1 MEIRNRTAFYEYFI
15 DETYDAGMVLTGT
28 EVKSLR
34 AGKASFND
42 AYCILD
48 AGELYIKNLHIAQYA
63 FGSFANHNPLRDRK
77 LLLNITEL
85 RKIGA
90 KVKEKGFTIIPL
102 RIYFSERGKAKI
114 EIGLARGKKQHDKR
128 ESIRQKDAERELRRQ
143 TGK

>member
-77 LLLNITEL
+77 LLLNLTEL